1 VRVRILKALSGV
13 IEGHPLS
20 QYVPGHI
27 YEVTDALGLQL
38 AEMGA
43 AIEVR
48 STDPIDDIDLPR
60 LTGGVR
66 VVPPDT
72 AKDRPERRRRK
83 RR

>member
-1 VRVRILKALSGV
+1 VRVRILKALAGV

-20 QYVPGHI
+20 HYIPGHI

-38 AEMGA
+38 AELGA
-43 AIEVR
+43 ALEVR
-48 STDPIDDIDLPR
+48 SSDPVDDIELPR

-66 VVPPDT
+66 VVPSDS
-72 AKDRPERRRRK
+72 AEKRPERRRRK